1 MKYYIPLA
9 AALLMIGTVIV
20 GATENKISHADK
32 QVKSMTVAQF
42 KGDCLRMKGS
52 LSYEDKQWTC
62 TGKSTEKGLASM
74 PVKLPQ

>member
-1 MKYYIPLA
+1 MKHYIPLA
-9 AALLMIGTVIV
+9 VSLLMIGSVTL

-42 KGDCLRMKGS
+42 KGECIRMRGT

-62 TGKSTEKGLASM
+62 NGKDTEGLKSM
-74 PVKLPQ
+74 PVKLPK